1 MSKALDIALKTAEFH
16 HEKEMTSKFS
26 ARMQAAV
33 QDAGQVDTFR
43 HTILSYVAQESY
55 DRAIEELEKYVNSKG
70 DFPKFKER
78 ADRYGRYAVD
88 LINAVKA
95 KRSFPGLQHLAMSKQ
110 QDLFDRAMEHFDE
123 LKLTLKKIEQ
133 IDREVKIED
142 VRSTVL
148 VVQVVVYCL
157 FALAL
162 VGFMLEVSKGVLPTA
177 YNVIDHS
184 LTQMTD
190 FIFDKLGL

>member
-1 MSKALDIALKTAEFH
+1 MSKTLDIALKTAEYQ
-16 HEKEMTSKFS
+16 HEKEMTTKFS

-33 QDAGQVDTFR
+33 RDAGQVDTFR
-43 HTILSYVAQESY
+43 HTILSYVATENY
-55 DRAIEELEKYVNSKG
+55 DRAIQELQNYVDSKG
-70 DFPKFKER
+70 DYPKFKDR

-148 VVQVVVYCL
+148 VVKAVVYCL

-162 VGFMLEVSKGVLPTA
+162 LGFTLELSKGVLPTA
-177 YNVIDHS
+177 YNVLDHS

-190 FIFDKLGL
+190 LIFEKLGF